1 MSYDLNAIRRY
12 TLASYA
18 RAQFVNQLGILL
30 ANDPFWTVISLT
42 TTNGVTGA
50 THGVIKL
57 TNKADTN
64 MEFLVGLDWS
74 VNYGAALRFGLKKQG
89 ATPSL
94 DCYTESGKSSQYDMA
109 LQLQNPGTP
118 AKHMAAGA
126 LSRMDV
132 ITQKEC
138 IFVMTTPITYNDT
151 DVPVRL
157 YLGRCKAFEVE
168 DNSYG
173 REFYGVFGHVPLGVA
188 DAASLEFSNATG
200 YVVSRGVV
208 KKNRSNQLY
217 GEYDFVGSSQ
227 ALSPGPGG
235 RMIMSPF
242 LLGNA
247 QEGVRGTFWDVNT
260 AVLRSTQFFPDGSVI
275 DIDGARYYVLHCNIE
290 AGSWWP
296 QSAIATH
303 TVVQYGYNFFDSVAV
318 PFGTRVML
326 FKI

>member
-1 MSYDLNAIRRY
+1 MSYDLSAIRRY
-12 TLASYA
+12 TLASYT
-18 RAQFVNQLGILL
+18 RAQFVNQMGNLL
-30 ANDPFWTVISLT
+30 ANDPFWTVTSLT

-64 MEFLVGLDWS
+64 MEFLIGMDWS
-74 VNYGAALRFGLKKQG
+74 TNSGAALRFGLKKQG

-94 DCYTESGKSSQYDMA
+94 DCYTESGKSGQYDMA
-109 LQLQNPGTP
+109 LQLQNPNRYLD
-118 AKHMAAGA
+118 ANA

-138 IFVMTTPITYNDT
+138 IFVMTTPITYIDS

-157 YLGRCKAFEVE
+157 YLGRCKPFEVE

-173 REFYGVFGHVPLGVA
+173 SEFYGVFGHIPLGVSN
-188 DAASLEFSNATG
+188 AASLEFANATG

-227 ALSPGPGG
+227 VLSPGPGG
-235 RMIMSPF
+235 RIIMSPF

-275 DIDGARYYVLHCNIE
+275 DIDGARYYVLHCDIN
-290 AGSWWP
+290 ATSWWP
-296 QSAIATH
+296 QSATATH
-303 TVVQYGYNFFDSVAV
+303 SVVQYGYNFFDSVAV